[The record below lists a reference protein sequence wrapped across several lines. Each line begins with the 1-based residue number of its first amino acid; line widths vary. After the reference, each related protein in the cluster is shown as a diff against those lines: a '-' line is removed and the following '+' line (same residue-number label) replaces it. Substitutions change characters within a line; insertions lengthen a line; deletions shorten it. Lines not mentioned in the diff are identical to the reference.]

1 MDKIIVKDL
10 ELFCYHGV
18 NPEEKED
25 GQIFVFDIEAGVD
38 LTKPCESV
46 MLTILLVM
54 QKLLR
59 LSVELPK
66 AKRMI

>member
-1 MDKIIVKDL
+1 MDKVIIKDL

-38 LTKPCESV
+38 LSKPC
-46 MLTILLVM
+46 MTAI
-54 QKLLR
+54 
-59 LSVELPK
+59 
-66 AKRMI
+66 